1 MKKIRHSLVTR
12 LTAGIV
18 AVELAILSLLVWNSV
33 RLINSSHAELFT
45 QVVQEEVG
53 LVGALLINGLMVR
66 DIAVLTDDLNRIKG
80 KRNVVY
86 AVVYGRRGE
95 KLAAIG
101 EVPAAFLADT
111 GYSSAK
117 SDGVFD
123 IEHPIRIARQDLGLL
138 RAGFSI
144 GSIENLTQKTRV
156 QNIAIAAAG
165 LLLSI
170 LATLTLGIYGIRRI
184 SSLEEGVVALRRG
197 VRGFRIPDQRLD
209 ELGGL
214 ARAFN
219 DMAIELQAQ
228 RAEIENKNEQ
238 LTLQVE
244 RTATLLDSVN
254 AVIYECDASTGRV
267 IFLAGDTKT
276 VLGYPLEKVK
286 EENFWEAAV
295 CDEDREYLVKTWTQV
310 RTTPG
315 EYSLEYRINTESQN
329 VRWIRNTGA
338 AILDNDRKILRG
350 LCIDMHQQKQMEVLE
365 KERKLAIEASKTK
378 SAFLAKFSHEL
389 RTPLNAIL
397 GYNGLVSEDIGNSEL
412 SALRRDAWRRDLAH
426 VDTAGKHLLGL
437 ISDILD
443 FAKIESGKIEL
454 SCRETDLGA
463 CIESAVN
470 LIRPLAAQRWTSIK
484 TTIEPNLP
492 RLWTDPQRLYQII
505 ANLASNAAK
514 FTTSGTIWFRA
525 YKRGKVAVIDV
536 EDTGVGI
543 RAEDLS
549 KLFEEFS
556 QVGKTSS
563 KFEGTGL
570 GLAICKRLAQAM
582 GGEVTVVSA
591 VGQGSCFTVT
601 LPLRSEAN
609 SSLPA
614 PELK

>member
-45 QVVQEEVG
+45 QVVHEEVG
-53 LVGALLINGLMVR
+53 LVGALLINGLIVR

-80 KRNVVY
+80 KQNVVY

-95 KLAAIG
+95 KLAAMG
-101 EVPAAFLADT
+101 EAPAIFLADT
-111 GYSSAK
+111 GYLSAK

-123 IEHPIRIARQDLGLL
+123 IEHPIRIARQDLGVL

-144 GSIENLTQKTRV
+144 GPIENLTRKTRI
-156 QNIAIAAAG
+156 QNISIAGAG
-165 LLLSI
+165 ILLSI
-170 LATLTLGIYGIRRI
+170 LATLTLGIFGIRRI
-184 SSLEEGVVALRRG
+184 RSLEKGVVALRKG
-197 VRGFRIPDQRLD
+197 VRGYRIPDQRLD

-219 DMAIELQAQ
+219 DMAIELQTQ
-228 RAEIENKNEQ
+228 RAEIEHKNEQ
-238 LTLQVE
+238 LTVQVD
-244 RTATLLDSVN
+244 RIATLLDSVN

-267 IFLAGDTKT
+267 IFLAGDTKK

-286 EENFWEAAV
+286 AEGFWEAVV
-295 CDEDREYLVKTWTQV
+295 CHEDRDYMTKAWTHA

-315 EYSLEYRINTESQN
+315 EYSLEYRINTESKN

-338 AILDNDRKILRG
+338 AVLDNDRKILRG

-365 KERKLAIEASKTK
+365 KERKLAIEANKTK

-397 GYNGLVSEDIGNSEL
+397 GYSALVSEDIGHGEL
-412 SALRRDAWRRDLAH
+412 SASKRDAWRNDLAH
-426 VDTAGKHLLGL
+426 VETAGKHLLGL

-443 FAKIESGKIEL
+443 FTKIESGKIEL
-454 SCRETDLGA
+454 VCQETDVGA

-470 LIRPLAAQRWTSIK
+470 LIRPLAAQRWTTIK

-525 YKRGKVAVIDV
+525 YKRGQFVVVDV

-543 RAEDLS
+543 RAEDFS

-601 LPLRSEAN
+601 LPLHRDVN
-609 SSLPA
+609 STVPA
-614 PELK
+614 PVLK